1 MHEKQTHTFRD
12 KQVNIKGFLGV
23 TNMHVKLLCAA
34 FCVESSAQLCPRKV
48 LVYHHLLTVE
58 QKGKRVFAQSQ
69 VWVLTP
75 LNSGNTFQGHN
86 LKCFCALLALYELV

>member
-1 MHEKQTHTFRD
+1 
-12 KQVNIKGFLGV
+12 
-23 TNMHVKLLCAA
+23 
-34 FCVESSAQLCPRKV
+34 
-48 LVYHHLLTVE
+48 
-58 QKGKRVFAQSQ
+58 VFAQSQ